1 MVSYKVC
8 PNKSEHCT
16 EALSETRFPLTED
29 FCPECKKELVT
40 TTYWLDSIF
49 QLLLKQLKVLVS
61 WYLTIPTA
69 VKFGTFAAMAVIF
82 IVFLSLHSKSPNQ
95 HETSFQQLIC
105 NNQKHEELTK
115 VVDSLKKVN
124 MQLNRNHSQLSNE
137 MNLAYSHIALLRYL
151 LDHNHPQT
159 AYDDKRPHTQ
169 IDHLSDHN
177 HLQSAHNYKSPKT
190 KLDHD
195 FDKPFIP
202 QITKS
207 DNVKVLFMNNDF
219 DILKSIN
226 TTKKMFKQNDLSYI
240 FVYTKED
247 VVITL
252 KHKDEIYQEM
262 TFNKGIFG
270 SFGTLMKDKLV
281 TGDFT
286 LTVKNKEGD
295 KIIKSEEFTV
305 IN

>member
-1 MVSYKVC
+1 MASYKVC
-8 PNKSEHCT
+8 PNKSELCN
-16 EALSETRFPLTED
+16 EAISETKFTLEKSC
-29 FCPECKKELVT
+29 CPECETVLVT
-40 TTYWLDSIF
+40 KTSWLDSIF
-49 QLLLKQLKVLVS
+49 QLLLKQTKVLVS

-69 VKFGTFAAMAVIF
+69 VKFSTFAGMAVIF
-82 IVFLSLHSKSPNQ
+82 IVFLSLHSKSPTQ
-95 HETSFQQLIC
+95 QETSSQQLIC
-105 NNQKHEELTK
+105 NKQKHEQLTK

-151 LDHNHPQT
+151 LDHNHPRT

-177 HLQSAHNYKSPKT
+177 HLQSAHNYKS
-190 KLDHD
+190 KLDRD
-195 FDKPFIP
+195 LDKPFIP
-202 QITKS
+202 QIIKS

-219 DILKSIN
+219 DILKSMN

-247 VVITL
+247 VVITP